1 MVFSRANS
9 EEVPPNE
16 NSPICKKQ
24 LKSQYQDLHQL
35 SITYDDRN
43 ILIDLKLPLYSGDL
57 LNLKKK
63 TIPNEVQE
71 AV

>member
-1 MVFSRANS
+1 MVFSRAND
-9 EEVPPNE
+9 EEDPPKE
-16 NSPICKKQ
+16 KFISMQKQ

-35 SITYDDRN
+35 SISYDDKN

-57 LNLKKK
+57 LNLKKN
-63 TIPNEVQE
+63 TIQNEIPE